1 MQVIKVTL
9 KKNGMP
15 YYFSV
20 NHLSLKKDQFVIVET
35 EKGVQFGTT
44 ISEIFEIDDSQIQGK
59 MKNVLRISS
68 KKDEKRHLKNV
79 QESQIALKKCRELVV
94 KHQLNMKIL
103 DASYTFDRDQLFF
116 YFLAD
121 NRVDFRNLA
130 KDLAAIYHTRIE
142 LRQVGVRDKAK
153 EIGGI
158 GMCGRMLCCSTFL
171 NEFDSVSINMAKNQN
186 ISLNPSKING
196 LCGRLLCCLNYENE
210 CYKNCRKNMPK
221 VGQTVSTKYGNGVVK
236 EIDILG
242 QKYKVEISG
251 KGIIEVMVS

>member
-59 MKNVLRISS
+59 MKNVLRIAS

-236 EIDILG
+236 KIDILG

>member
-35 EKGVQFGTT
+35 EKDVKFGTT

-59 MKNVLRISS
+59 MKNVLRIAS

-94 KHQLNMKIL
+94 KHQLNMKVL
-103 DASYTFDRDQLFF
+103 DASDRFDRDQLFF
-116 YFLAD
+116 YFLAE

-130 KDLAAIYHTRIE
+130 KD
-142 LRQVGVRDKAK
+142 
-153 EIGGI
+153 
-158 GMCGRMLCCSTFL
+158 
-171 NEFDSVSINMAKNQN
+171 
-186 ISLNPSKING
+186 
-196 LCGRLLCCLNYENE
+196 
-210 CYKNCRKNMPK
+210 
-221 VGQTVSTKYGNGVVK
+221 
-236 EIDILG
+236 
-242 QKYKVEISG
+242 
-251 KGIIEVMVS
+251 

>member
-59 MKNVLRISS
+59 MKNVLRIAS

-221 VGQTVSTKYGNGVVK
+221 VGQTVSTKYGNGAVK